1 MRPLKTTMLNTRCRG
16 RQGWPGGWTPW
27 VRFGSGCPSSELQ
40 TAAQQSC
47 QIRCSRQLSSRWLT
61 TGCTF
66 LQPSPRTRTYL
77 PRQCRTWWP
86 TTCLCFK
93 RWRLKWSSWI
103 NSFQELSPKN
113 DIKIPLPQSHKVFGN
128 KARIF
133 GGEKEPSLASLCV
146 GDSLLMK
153 NIEVVFNE
161 NKPLLAWWRSSKRW
175 QIG

>member
-66 LQPSPRTRTYL
+66 LQPSPRTRTCL

-93 RWRLKWSSWI
+93 RWRSKWSSWT
-103 NSFQELSPKN
+103 NSFQEISPKMTLKYPYLRATKCLATKLGFLAERRN
-113 DIKIPLPQSHKVFGN
+113 QVLQVSALVIVSWWKILKFVST
-128 KARIF
+128 RISPYLR
-133 GGEKEPSLASLCV
+133 GEGL
-146 GDSLLMK
+146 
-153 NIEVVFNE
+153 
-161 NKPLLAWWRSSKRW
+161 RSDDK
-175 QIG
+175 

>member
-1 MRPLKTTMLNTRCRG
+1 MLKRHTRCRG

-93 RWRLKWSSWI
+93 RWKSIRSSWT
-103 NSFQELSPKN
+103 NSFQEISPKMALKYPHLRATKCLATKLGFLAERRN
-113 DIKIPLPQSHKVFGN
+113 QVLQVSALVIVSWWKILNLLST
-128 KARIF
+128 RISPYLR
-133 GGEKEPSLASLCV
+133 GEGL
-146 GDSLLMK
+146 
-153 NIEVVFNE
+153 
-161 NKPLLAWWRSSKRW
+161 RSDDK
-175 QIG
+175 